1 MELKK
6 TQTKPEE
13 AMLIFSGRLDF
24 LVRRELQSVLQ
35 SSQTEGIK
43 SVLLDL
49 TEVTFIDCA
58 ALGILVKAK
67 KELAESQITLSLI
80 ASPGRVFDVLHT
92 MNIDKMMIIT
102 SATQT
107 V

>member
-1 MELKK
+1 MEIKT

-13 AMLIFSGRLDF
+13 AVLILSGRLDF
-24 LVRRELQSVLQ
+24 IVRRELQATLQ
-35 SSQTEGIK
+35 NKQTEETKFI
-43 SVLLDL
+43 LLDL
-49 TEVTFIDCA
+49 TDVSFIDCA

-67 KELAESQITLSLI
+67 HELAESQITLSLI
-80 ASPGRVFDVLHT
+80 ASPGRVLDVLRT
-92 MNIDKMMIIT
+92 MNIDKMMTIT

>member
-67 KELAESQITLSLI
+67 QELAESQITLSLI

>member
-1 MELKK
+1 M
-6 TQTKPEE
+6 
-13 AMLIFSGRLDF
+13 
-24 LVRRELQSVLQ
+24 VRRELQSALQ
-35 SSQTEGIK
+35 TTQTEGTK

-49 TEVTFIDCA
+49 TEVSFIDCA

-67 KELAESQITLSLI
+67 QELAESQITLSLI
-80 ASPGRVFDVLHT
+80 AAPGRVFDVLRT
-92 MNIDKMMIIT
+92 MNIDKMMTVT

>member
-1 MELKK
+1 MEIKQ

-24 LVRRELQSVLQ
+24 LVRRELQSALQ
-35 SSQTEGIK
+35 KTQTEGIK
-43 SVLLDL
+43 SVVLDL
-49 TEVTFIDCA
+49 TEVSFIDCA
-58 ALGILVKAK
+58 ALGILVKTK
-67 KELAESQITLSLI
+67 HELAESEMTLSLI

-92 MNIDKMMIIT
+92 MNIDKMMTIT
-102 SATQT
+102 PATQT